1 MRRPGVVVS
10 RNAIVEAVWGFDDE
24 VNDNT
29 VDAFIRLVRRKV
41 DDPFQDKLIRTNRGV
56 GYSLRAGA

>member
-1 MRRPGVVVS
+1 MRRPGTVVS

-29 VDAFIRLVRRKV
+29 VDVFIRLLRRKI
-41 DDPFQDKLIRTNRGV
+41 DDVHEEKLIRTVRGV
-56 GYSLRAGA
+56 GYSLRANA